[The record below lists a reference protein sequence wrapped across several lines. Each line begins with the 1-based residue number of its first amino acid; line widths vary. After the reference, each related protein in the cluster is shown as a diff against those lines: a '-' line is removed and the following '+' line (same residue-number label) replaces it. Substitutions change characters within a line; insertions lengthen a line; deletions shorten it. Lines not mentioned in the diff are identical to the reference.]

1 MADKTDKRG
10 STELRR
16 RLDQPVELSGEQLK
30 NLVAAAEATSSR
42 ILNWEVYGKPGIDRL
57 KASFSIGPDELPN
70 FVKQLVANRARFGWE
85 VFPEGVPPFID
96 QFRVDLKQGF

>member
-16 RLDQPVELSGEQLK
+16 RLDQPVELSAEQLK
-30 NLVAAAEATSSR
+30 KLVASAESASGR
-42 ILNWEVYGKPGIDRL
+42 ILNWEIYGKPGIDRL
-57 KASFSIGPDELPN
+57 KASFSIAPDQLPN
-70 FVKQLVANRARFGWE
+70 FVKELVANKVRFGWE
-85 VFPEGVPPFID
+85 IFPEGVPPFID